1 MTRRAPARDTATARD
16 PYGLGP
22 ARPYV
27 APAIALLALA
37 VVGVITFSLMNGQLP
52 FRSSNGGGGGGG
64 GGSGPDRTPAPSNVV
79 IVEPDVTFPGSIVY
93 AKAGN
98 IWIQTGHD
106 VRQLTNS
113 GRDSMPSFSPDGKDV
128 YFIREGTGKAKHTEG
143 GRYTWFD
150 LQTPEIAKVPADGSA
165 DPAQVVSGR
174 IKNGRDLW
182 FFWMREP
189 VLSPDGHTIALAS
202 DGPNPYQGDVTIQ
215 LFDTTTKKFTRP
227 KLAQSG
233 LGHQDP
239 AWAPDGSYLAFVKNA
254 RDGGRGAPQIL
265 KYNPVN
271 KKVFAITG
279 PGYLAPAWSP
289 DGRYHR
295 RDEDRQLRDRRRHP
309 RRDQRQRA
317 PPADERRATRS
328 RRSGRRPATRSR
340 SCSSTARSSTCRWP
354 SSTATP
360 GSWTKGDETPLT
372 EVSGLDAGSR
382 PGWFIPPSSCPRRRS
397 RRARPPDRPRPPR
410 PRRDRRRRTPPGAV
424 ATATTYLDRL
434 AARSA
439 ATGTVLCLGIDPDP
453 RQLPPGVQP
462 ATSAASSASPGS
474 LVEAAAPYAAAVKP
488 NLAFFEAFGSAGL
501 AALERI
507 RAAIPADIP
516 VVIDAKR
523 GDIGSTAARQAVA
536 LFDVLGADAVTVSP
550 YLGEEAIAP
559 LLERE
564 RPLRLRPVP
573 DLEPRRGR
581 APGLVVAADD
591 GDGARRSRS
600 TSASPGGVTAWGPGG
615 TVGLVVGATAPAELA
630 RDPAGRARAA
640 VPRPGRRRP
649 GRRDRARAR
658 RRAGPRRA
666 RRARRRAAASSSTSP
681 AASRPRRPA

>member
-1 MTRRAPARDTATARD
+1 MTRRAPARETATARD

-37 VVGVITFSLMNGQLP
+37 VVAVVTFSLMNGQLP

-64 GGSGPDRTPAPSNVV
+64 GGDGPDRTPAPSNVV

-165 DPAQVVSGR
+165 DPAQIVSGR

-215 LFDTTTKKFTRP
+215 LYDTTTKKFTQP
-227 KLAQSG
+227 KLSQSG

-254 RDGGRGAPQIL
+254 RDGSRGAPQIL

-271 KKVFAITG
+271 KKVFTITG
-279 PGYLAPAWSP
+279 PGYIAPAWSP
-289 DGRYHR
+289 DSRYLAATKT
-295 RDEDRQLRDRRRHP
+295 DSFGTDIVIIDSISGSELLRLTNDHHSFSP
-309 RRDQRQRA
+309 VWS
-317 PPADERRATRS
+317 PAGDAIAFLRLDGEIADLVEVKLNGS
-328 RRSGRRPATRSR
+328 
-340 SCSSTARSSTCRWP
+340 
-354 SSTATP
+354 P

-372 EVSGLDAGSR
+372 EVSGLDAASR
-382 PGWFIPPSSCPRRRS
+382 PGWFIPPSELPAPS
-397 RRARPPDRPRPPR
+397 
-410 PRRDRRRRTPPGAV
+410 V
-424 ATATTYLDRL
+424 AP
-434 AARSA
+434 S
-439 ATGTVLCLGIDPDP
+439 
-453 RQLPPGVQP
+453 
-462 ATSAASSASPGS
+462 SSAGPS
-474 LVEAAAPYAAAVKP
+474 APA
-488 NLAFFEAFGSAGL
+488 
-501 AALERI
+501 
-507 RAAIPADIP
+507 
-516 VVIDAKR
+516 
-523 GDIGSTAARQAVA
+523 STA
-536 LFDVLGADAVTVSP
+536 P
-550 YLGEEAIAP
+550 
-559 LLERE
+559 
-564 RPLRLRPVP
+564 
-573 DLEPRRGR
+573 
-581 APGLVVAADD
+581 
-591 GDGARRSRS
+591 
-600 TSASPGGVTAWGPGG
+600 
-615 TVGLVVGATAPAELA
+615 
-630 RDPAGRARAA
+630 
-640 VPRPGRRRP
+640 
-649 GRRDRARAR
+649 
-658 RRAGPRRA
+658 
-666 RRARRRAAASSSTSP
+666 
-681 AASRPRRPA
+681 